1 MTFGER
7 ELAQIGRYVKA
18 ELPTWLDELGP
29 WRVGGPLYERAVR
42 VEEELRAQRE
52 LMLATFEGT
61 KARFDDVNR
70 RFDDVNRRFEDV
82 NQRFEASDRRHTA
95 TQWMIG
101 IGFTAVT
108 TLMTLYRFL
117 A

>member
-1 MTFGER
+1 MTLGER

-18 ELPTWLDELGP
+18 ELPAWLDELGP
-29 WRVGGPLYERAVR
+29 WRAGGPLYDRAVR

-52 LMLATFEGT
+52 LLQASFDSS
-61 KARFDDVNR
+61 KA
-70 RFDDVNRRFEDV
+70 RFEDV
-82 NQRFEASDRRHTA
+82 NRRFEASDRRHTA

-101 IGFTAVT
+101 IGFTTVT

>member
-61 KARFDDVNR
+61 KARFDDVNL
-70 RFDDVNRRFEDV
+70 RFEDV